1 MVHNCVECAKYAP
14 PRREPLIITKLP
26 EYPWQVVGT
35 DLFEI
40 NGVHYLLTVDY
51 FSRYP
56 EVIQLTTTTATVVIA
71 ALKSVFAR
79 HGIPEVV
86 RSDNGPQFS
95 AQEFS
100 RFASSYEFQ
109 HVTSSPRFP
118 QSNGQV
124 ERMVQ
129 TVKRMLVRSSDHHL
143 ALLSYRATP
152 LPWCDLS
159 PSELCMGR
167 RVRTPVPQTNK
178 QLVPKWPYLSSFREK
193 NKQFK
198 ETQKENFDRGHRAK
212 EQSEIPD
219 NTEVWIT
226 SESDPI
232 RGTVVSTAGPP
243 RSYVVETPTG
253 QVYRNRGHL
262 NVVPEQPQENTEQTT
277 SQSPVPV
284 VPSLPEQPQENTA
297 LQLPSSPKVIRTRTR
312 TGLRLQQPDW
322 YASWAT

>member
-1 MVHNCVECAKYAP
+1 MQTVQNCEACAKNAT
-14 PRREPLIITKLP
+14 PRRQPLIVSELP

-40 NGVHYLLTVDY
+40 KGVHYLLTVDY

-56 EVIQLTTTTATVVIA
+56 EVLQLTSTTATTVIA

-95 AQEFS
+95 AHEFA
-100 RFASSYEFQ
+100 RFASRYEFQ

-129 TVKRMLVRSSDHHL
+129 TVKRMLVRSGDHHL
-143 ALLSYRATP
+143 ALLSYRAMP

-159 PSELCMGR
+159 PAELCMGR
-167 RVRTPVPQTNK
+167 RVRTPVPQTDK
-178 QLVPKWPYLSSFREK
+178 QLVPAWPYLMTFKEK
-193 NKQFK
+193 NKSFK
-198 ETQKENFDRGHRAK
+198 EAQKKNYDRSHRAK
-212 EQSEIPD
+212 EQSPITD
-219 NTEVWIT
+219 NSEVWIT
-226 SESDPI
+226 SESEHI
-232 RGTVVSTAGPP
+232 KGRVVSSAEHP

-253 QVYRNRGHL
+253 EIRRNRSHI
-262 NVVPEQPQENTEQTT
+262 NVVPEQAETEQ
-277 SQSPVPV
+277 
-284 VPSLPEQPQENTA
+284 PEAEAPQASRSAEPPPNTIMTRSRSGA
-297 LQLPSSPKVIRTRTR
+297 QIRPPD
-312 TGLRLQQPDW
+312 RL
-322 YASWAT
+322 A